1 MTSSAPSRRRGRGW
15 LIASLA
21 VVGVVA
27 VAGVIVMVA
36 ALNRPST
43 EPTSAPV
50 PSSTSSATVTRTT
63 QGACGPVAYEKTN
76 TLTGAPRTTWEPW
89 GATVLAGS
97 DAAGPKQKNDH
108 GIRSCYART
117 AEGALYAVV
126 NATSYCTDS
135 RYLAEATEQVVAK
148 GPGRD
153 AAVAAARDARPC
165 PPFANLIQGFRVSA
179 YDGNTATIYLAA
191 EVSGQLGAAPQQVTW
206 EDGDWKIVV
215 ADDGTN
221 PLAGTALPS
230 LSGYTV
236 WGQHAQ

>member
-1 MTSSAPSRRRGRGW
+1 MTSSAPERRRGRGW

-27 VAGVIVMVA
+27 VAGVIVMIA

-76 TLTGAPRTTWEPW
+76 NLTAAPRTTWEPW

-97 DAAGPKQKNDH
+97 DTAGPKQKNDH

-117 AEGALYAVV
+117 AEGALYAMA
-126 NATSYCTDS
+126 NAAAYCTDS
-135 RYLAEATEQVVAK
+135 RYSAEANGLIIAS

-153 AAVAAARDARPC
+153 AAVKAAGDYKPC
-165 PPFANLIQGFRVSA
+165 QPSADLIRGYRFSS
-179 YDGNTATIYLAA
+179 YDGNTATIYLAV
-191 EVSGQLGAAPQQVTW
+191 EVSGQMGTVPYQLTW
-206 EDGDWKIVV
+206 EDGDWKLVV
-215 ADDGTN
+215 TDDGQPPMAAG
-221 PLAGTALPS
+221 PLDS
-230 LSGYTV
+230 MSGYTV
-236 WGQHAQ
+236 WGHRAQ